1 MKKFIKG
8 ILGLILVTFI
18 TITVYY
24 YFQHTIEITYY
35 PVNERIRIE
44 DQEFIVKY
52 ISKTDFKKEI
62 RGFPW
67 WTGQEALINSL
78 PPKVYQWLSKVSYFY
93 SKPYAFN
100 DDSYNYNIHLEVLN
114 DTLSIEENSEMLDI
128 KVSLID
134 QEADKSY
141 TSFSQTIS
149 RSDRSTTMLFVAEIE
164 DEPNIEYLSLS
175 FELEEDGQEET
186 IEVTQKPE
194 TRQFNFFSRYNIIE
208 DLTADHIAAQFINDL
223 VSIEAPT
230 YDLQYVGK
238 YEQYEEVY
246 KMVIR
251 NREEENQSENT
262 LYMIYEDFQWQ
273 VIAVNGEI

>member
-52 ISKTDFKKEI
+52 ISKTDFKKEF

-114 DTLSIEENSEMLDI
+114 DTLSIEENSGIQDI

-134 QEADKSY
+134 READRSY
-141 TSFSQTIS
+141 TSLSQTIS
-149 RSDRSTTMLFVAEIE
+149 RSDRSTSMLLVAEIE
-164 DEPNIEYLSLS
+164 DEPDIEHVSLS
-175 FELEEDGQEET
+175 FQLEEDGQEET
-186 IEVTQKPE
+186 IEVTQEPE
-194 TRQFNFFSRYNIIE
+194 TRQFNFFNRYDIIE
-208 DLTADHIAAQFINDL
+208 NLTADHVAAEFLNDL
-223 VSIEAPT
+223 MSIEAPT
-230 YDLQYVGK
+230 YDLQYVGN

-251 NREEENQSENT
+251 NREEVNQSEIT
-262 LYMIYEDFQWQ
+262 LHMIYEDFQWQ
-273 VIAVNGEI
+273 VIGVNGEI